1 MTSPATNNESKRK
14 LDESLALLNSLFAH
28 PSKKQQQHSSDA
40 EGILLVSQPK
50 EATVIPPEATALLAK
65 QHASL
70 KKRVFLPPRPAIL
83 DKLSK
88 LTGSRPTLQDSIAAS
103 IAASAPS
110 SRASVLAESPST
122 TTDVAT
128 ALTATATATTAAT
141 ETAARPQLNKRV
153 DFAGSTKMRYQPWSR
168 DQFHDR
174 LETFKPSTWFDKPK
188 LVNAVECAK
197 RGWINKGDDR
207 LECCGGC
214 GGVVIVR
221 IDQSEEKLSS
231 STDNLTQDAE
241 NSHNADDFG
250 LDDTLHDLDTESLG
264 PQFHA
269 MLTSNHVDG
278 CPWKTHPCDDS
289 IYKFPVLSHSHA
301 RKEFVDRAKELEKM
315 KDDPLTES
323 IRHPLTVEEVEKLAG
338 LFAGEAETKLLILSL
353 FGWRATDTP
362 KVLACEACHTRCT
375 YIASFGFRKTG
386 VRDDDD
392 DDMSM
397 DDDGEEASFDTIQ
410 AHKWYCYWVDPE
422 HNERRQVGWR
432 IFYKSLISGSSGQ
445 ASQSQTQSDQQEAS
459 SSSPA
464 GARIE
469 VCLFFC
475 SLFQIEMSI

>member
-1 MTSPATNNESKRK
+1 MTTPINNSDSKRK

-28 PSKKQQQHSSDA
+28 PSKKQQLQSSES
-40 EGILLVSQPK
+40 EGIPPVSQLK
-50 EATVIPPEATALLAK
+50 DSTVIPPEATTLLAK
-65 QHASL
+65 QHAGL

-88 LTGSRPTLQDSIAAS
+88 LAGSRPTLQDSIAAS
-103 IAASAPS
+103 IAASAPT
-110 SRASVLAESPST
+110 SRASALTESPST
-122 TTDVAT
+122 ATDEAT
-128 ALTATATATTAAT
+128 AVITTA
-141 ETAARPQLNKRV
+141 ETVVRPQLNKRV
-153 DFAGSTKMRYQPWSR
+153 ETAGYIKMRYLPWSR
-168 DQFHDR
+168 DQFHER

-221 IDQSEEKLSS
+221 VDQIEEKPSS
-231 STDNLTQDAE
+231 STDNSAQDTE
-241 NSHNADDFG
+241 SSHTANDFD
-250 LDDTLHDLDTESLG
+250 LDDTISDLDSESLG
-264 PQFHA
+264 LQFHA
-269 MLTSNHVDG
+269 MLTLNHVDG

-289 IYKFPVLSHSHA
+289 IYKFPVLSYSHA

-323 IRHPLTVEEVEKLAG
+323 IRHPLTVEESEKLAG

-353 FGWRATDTP
+353 FGWRATETP

-392 DDMSM
+392 GDMSM
-397 DDDGEEASFDTIQ
+397 DDDEETSFDTVQ

-422 HNERRQVGWR
+422 HNEKQQVGWR
-432 IFYKSLISGSSGQ
+432 IFYRSLISGSSGQ
-445 ASQSQTQSDQQEAS
+445 VSQSQTHSGQQEAS
-459 SSSPA
+459 SPSPA

-469 VCLFFC
+469 PSEAVAMVKRILRGQVA
-475 SLFQIEMSI
+475 LI